1 MPQLSSIASWT
12 EHSPSLDARRLHLVP
27 AEVNEE
33 EIIYD
38 FGGNFVTGASQTSGS
53 LDSGDVSFNMQ
64 RTPSTRP
71 LIKADP
77 SAVSGAIVRR
87 QLKNWS
93 VIQKRGAALQT
104 RQLWIGTVTEVGESS
119 FVAILRDRTKPSN
132 PDEQAT
138 FELNE
143 ISEEDRPLVSV
154 GSTFYW
160 VVGREQSVAKSI
172 TNVSKVRFRRL
183 PMWTKSALKRASTKA
198 ERLQKALGTGNDPTN
213 STSR

>member
-1 MPQLSSIASWT
+1 MPQLSSITSWT
-12 EHSPSLDARRLHLVP
+12 EQSPSLDERCLHLVP
-27 AEVNEE
+27 AMVNEE

-38 FGGNFVTGASQTSGS
+38 FGGNFLAGASQTSGS

-64 RTPSTRP
+64 PTPSTRP
-71 LIKADP
+71 LVKAAP

-87 QLKNWS
+87 PLKNWS
-93 VIQKRGAALQT
+93 VIQKRGASLQT
-104 RQLWIGTVTEVGESS
+104 RQLWIGTVTEVGDGS

-132 PDEQAT
+132 PEEQAT

-143 ISEEDRPLVSV
+143 ISEEDKPLVSV

-160 VVGREQSVAKSI
+160 VIGREQSIAKSI

-183 PMWTKSALKRASTKA
+183 PMWTKSALKSASTRA
-198 ERLQKALGTGNDPTN
+198 ERLQSALGIGDDPTH
-213 STSR
+213 SASR